1 MATDPTNQ
9 TNPDPDG
16 DSQMASSPESSHMH
30 SEDSP
35 VGSRTPTNMRSATSQ
50 FPGTSEL
57 SPPGS
62 QTQSVS
68 ADVGGLAG
76 LGNTNTSGGSAEM
89 TSAQQQQQQPGA
101 SWMNK
106 RAEEEY
112 HRAMEYVIDQDFNLG
127 GFYFAFWLAGWGRYF

>member
-1 MATDPTNQ
+1 
-9 TNPDPDG
+9 
-16 DSQMASSPESSHMH
+16 MASSPESSHMH

-35 VGSRTPTNMRSATSQ
+35 VGSRTPTNNTRTSTSQ

-62 QTQSVS
+62 QTQSIS
-68 ADVGGLAG
+68 TDIGGITG
-76 LGNTNTSGGSAEM
+76 VGNTSTLGGSGET
-89 TSAQQQQQQPGA
+89 TSAQQQQQPGA

-112 HRAMEYVIDQDFNLG
+112 QRAMDYVVDQDFSLDEFG
-127 GFYFAFWLAGWGRYF
+127 DPFDERDMEEKLF

>member
-1 MATDPTNQ
+1 MPT
-9 TNPDPDG
+9 DPDG

-35 VGSRTPTNMRSATSQ
+35 VGSRTPTNNAHNATSQ

-62 QTQSVS
+62 QAQSVS
-68 ADVGGLAG
+68 ADVGGMA
-76 LGNTNTSGGSAEM
+76 LGNSSMPGSFEETTS
-89 TSAQQQQQQPGA
+89 TQQQPQPGV

-112 HRAMEYVIDQDFNLG
+112 HRAMEYLVDQDFNLDEFG
-127 GFYFAFWLAGWGRYF
+127 DPFDDRDMEEKLF